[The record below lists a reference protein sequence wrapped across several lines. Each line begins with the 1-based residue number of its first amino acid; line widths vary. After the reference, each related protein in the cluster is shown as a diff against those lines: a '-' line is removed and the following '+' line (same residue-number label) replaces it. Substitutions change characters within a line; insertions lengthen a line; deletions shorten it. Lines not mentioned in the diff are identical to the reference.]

1 MVIISKLFNCILK
14 LWIRDYSAA
23 IQVDPENAYTF
34 YNKGISLDRMGNF
47 EEAIQ
52 NFTQAI
58 DLEGTKAD
66 FYHNRGFAF
75 RKKKDY
81 DKAIADYTKAIELN
95 D

>member
-1 MVIISKLFNCILK
+1 
-14 LWIRDYSAA
+14 
-23 IQVDPENAYTF
+23 
-34 YNKGISLDRMGNF
+34 MGNF

-95 D
+95 DQHFKAYYNRAFCWEK

>member
-1 MVIISKLFNCILK
+1 
-14 LWIRDYSAA
+14 
-23 IQVDPENAYTF
+23 
-34 YNKGISLDRMGNF
+34 MGNF